1 MDTNLEMPP
10 NKDSNSNK
18 LKTKRKELKN
28 KKLHMKDSATYAKK
42 SLEINSKKYKFHKDS
57 TNPHA
62 PSLPAN
68 TDGQP
73 TCKES

>member
-1 MDTNLEMPP
+1 
-10 NKDSNSNK
+10 
-18 LKTKRKELKN
+18 
-28 KKLHMKDSATYAKK
+28 MKDSATYAKK

-73 TCKES
+73 TCKESWNLKLWGNFLFNFRDSSMSNYMVSKKTM